1 MHYRTT
7 NIQALIDRIDEL
19 AQDWT
24 VERDMYLALNR
35 LRQQKAIHTR
45 ELLKAEKYSE
55 LDEVL
60 AELSKKHLF

>member
-1 MHYRTT
+1 MHYRTS

-19 AQDWT
+19 AEDWT

-35 LRQQKAIHTR
+35 LRQQKAIHAR
-45 ELLKAEKYSE
+45 ELLKAEKYTE